1 MGLKEEMQGEIKGMK
16 EDLATVSK
24 AFHELQTEKHNST
37 IKKYRIIT
45 ALLLV
50 LLILSNSL
58 WLMYRMSLEKVV
70 ETTTETVTYDIDSIE
85 QSAEGN
91 NHLDII
97 GGDKIGNTEN

>member
-1 MGLKEEMQGEIKGMK
+1 MGIKEEMHNEMENIKG
-16 EDLATVSK
+16 DLATVSK
-24 AFHELQTEKHNST
+24 AFHELQTEKNNST
-37 IKKYRIIT
+37 IKKYRITIVVL
-45 ALLLV
+45 AL

-58 WLMYRMSLEKVV
+58 WLIYRMSLEKVV